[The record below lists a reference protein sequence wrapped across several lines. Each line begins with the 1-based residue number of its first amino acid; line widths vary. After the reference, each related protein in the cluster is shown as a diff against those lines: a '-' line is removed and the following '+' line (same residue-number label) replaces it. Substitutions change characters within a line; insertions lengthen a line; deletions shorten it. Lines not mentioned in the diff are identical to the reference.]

1 MLYNYVN
8 DIYTAFKTMKGPVI
22 YMSEWWDSLSTLLK
36 ILYCVAAPSTLILLI
51 QTIMSMFGFHDGGG
65 GTDFSDTSGIDY
77 TGSDMSGIDGA
88 DLSGA
93 HDIISHDITGH
104 HEIIDGGNPA
114 DFSSMRMFTLQT
126 IVAFLTVFSWTSIV
140 AVQSGM
146 PPVLGILLG
155 LVLGFLTMLMVA
167 KIIQLSSKLAE
178 NGTLNMKN
186 CIGETATV
194 YVPVPPKGEGE
205 GKITVTVQGQ
215 FRELSAVSNE
225 SELLKTG
232 AQVRITD
239 LRGDAVVIEKE

>member
-1 MLYNYVN
+1 
-8 DIYTAFKTMKGPVI
+8 
-22 YMSEWWDSLSTLLK
+22 MSEWWDGLSTLLK

-51 QTIMSMFGFHDGGG
+51 QTIMSMFGFHDGGA
-65 GTDFSDTSGIDY
+65 GTDFSDTSGIDFDA
-77 TGSDMSGIDGA
+77 GGGA
-88 DLSGA
+88 DIPNGGDLSGF
-93 HDIISHDITGH
+93 HDITSHDITGH
-104 HEIIDGGNPA
+104 HQIVDGGNPA

-146 PPVLGILLG
+146 PAVLGIALG

-167 KIIQLSSKLAE
+167 KIIQLSSRLAE

-186 CIGETATV
+186 CIGEFATV
-194 YVPVPPKGEGE
+194 YVPIPAKGYGE
-205 GKITVTVQGQ
+205 GKVTVTVQGQ

-225 SELLKTG
+225 NEPLKTG

-239 LRGDAVVIEKE
+239 LRGDTVVVEKE